1 MHYRPFDNSAGIP
14 DPRQELVRVMY
25 SQMPVVAAGNLAL
38 SWANIMA
45 YTERLPSSGL
55 ALFGGAVMLLTV
67 LRLMTFVFYRLTRF
81 RTWDAASHS
90 RVLAFFSFLNGILW
104 SSWGLYVVN
113 SVPHGDTLIMLVIQ
127 AGICAGTV
135 STSSASRISLALF
148 VVPVL
153 TSLAL
158 WEGWQGTVDGNVL
171 ATVMVL
177 YLGLILSSSQRIYR
191 TLHGSIVLAHKN
203 RLLADELYLH
213 SNTDGLTGIANRRF
227 FDNSLLVACESSRQN
242 GKSLSVMLVDVDFFK
257 LYNDS
262 KGHLEGDECLKIIAS
277 RLQTFFSSE
286 EWFVARYGGE
296 EFVVVLPGVDES
308 RAYALAEE
316 FRSEITNSRIPHELA
331 QPWRY
336 LTVSIGV
343 ASRLPRVDVAPQRL
357 LEAADRALYTAKHSG
372 RNRVNLASNMPPTIN
387 GFTLAELHSSAQ
399 L

>member
-1 MHYRPFDNSAGIP
+1 MNHRPVDNSAAIP

-38 SWANIMA
+38 SMANILA
-45 YTERLPSSGL
+45 YIERLPLTGL
-55 ALFGGAVMLLTV
+55 ALFGAAVLVLTTM
-67 LRLMTFVFYRLTRF
+67 RIAAFGYYRLSRF
-81 RTWDAASHS
+81 RSWDAASHS
-90 RVLAFFSFLNGILW
+90 RLLAFFSFLNGILW
-104 SSWGLYVVN
+104 SSWGLFVVS
-113 SVPHGDTLIMLVIQ
+113 SVPHADTLIMLVIQ

-135 STSSASRISLALF
+135 STSSASRVSLALF

-158 WEGWQGTVDGNVL
+158 WEGWQGTVDGNIL
-171 ATVMVL
+171 AAVMLL
-177 YLGLILSSSQRIYR
+177 YLVLILSSSQRIYR

-227 FDNSLLVACESSRQN
+227 FDNALQVACEASHQN

-316 FRSEITNSRIPHELA
+316 FRIEIANSRIPHDLA
-331 QPWRY
+331 LPWHH

-343 ASRLPRVDVAPQRL
+343 ASCLPRTEVFPQRL

-372 RNRVNLASNMPPTIN
+372 RNRVNLASDMASMIN
-387 GFTLAELHSSAQ
+387 GFALADLDLSAQ